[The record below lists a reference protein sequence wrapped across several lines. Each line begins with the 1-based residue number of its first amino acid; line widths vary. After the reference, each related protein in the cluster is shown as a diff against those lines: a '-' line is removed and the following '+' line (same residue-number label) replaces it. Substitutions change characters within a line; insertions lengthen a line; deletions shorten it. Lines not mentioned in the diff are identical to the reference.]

1 LFDIH
6 CAHLNSSRFIEMEER
21 KSSLQGLLSQRLGGG
36 GVVSKREKQDPPP
49 PPPPA
54 PVVNMPV
61 LEIANEKV
69 VVMDKVC

>member
-1 LFDIH
+1 
-6 CAHLNSSRFIEMEER
+6 MEER

-49 PPPPA
+49 PPPPPA
-54 PVVNMPV
+54 AVVNMPV

-69 VVMDKVC
+69 VVVDKVC